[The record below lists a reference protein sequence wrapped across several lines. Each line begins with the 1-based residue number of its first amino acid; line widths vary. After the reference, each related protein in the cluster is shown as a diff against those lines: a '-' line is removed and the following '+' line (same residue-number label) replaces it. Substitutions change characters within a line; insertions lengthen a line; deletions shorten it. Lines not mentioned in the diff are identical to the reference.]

1 MFIFRRINRLC
12 LIDNMN
18 LSHFLFW
25 EAPTTIM
32 DTSISI
38 AIPSILINGDRV
50 PLILPLWL
58 GDLSLLMSNVLIR
71 DSDFFLIEILIKL
84 FKLKTFILEGPS
96 LVNIRIDSQWGIYVI
111 IWRNCSLIVLRW
123 SIWKALIILN
133 WMNCRQYFV
142 FRIRNVKV
150 KIIVIIIIY
159 RWLLFV
165 ILFSRILLP

>member
-1 MFIFRRINRLC
+1 
-12 LIDNMN
+12 
-18 LSHFLFW
+18 
-25 EAPTTIM
+25 M

-96 LVNIRIDSQWGIYVI
+96 LVNIRIDSQ
-111 IWRNCSLIVLRW
+111 
-123 SIWKALIILN
+123 
-133 WMNCRQYFV
+133 
-142 FRIRNVKV
+142 
-150 KIIVIIIIY
+150 
-159 RWLLFV
+159 
-165 ILFSRILLP
+165 